1 MNVFR
6 TTSKLHL
13 YLAGLP
19 ANTSVGFVP
28 TMGALHSGHKS
39 LLYRSLKENDICV
52 CSIFVNPKQFE
63 KNEDLKNY
71 PKTIDKDIITLQ
83 NCDCQVLFLPSVEEV
98 YPDDLKFRV
107 FQFGGLDKVMEGTY
121 RPGHFDGVAKV
132 VSRLFDLIQPSRAY
146 FGEKDAQQLCIVQS
160 LKKQAFPNIEIV
172 MCRTLRESDGLAMSS
187 RNIRLSPEH
196 RIASVKIYERLL
208 SVKNH
213 AQNRSILEL
222 KQWMSQEYLND
233 LDLRLDYFEISNPE
247 SLARSVEWKSAK
259 EHLACVAVYAGEVRL
274 IDNIRIQ
281 IN

>member
-63 KNEDLKNY
+63 KNEHLKNY
-71 PKTIDKDIITLQ
+71 PKSIDKDIVTLQ

-107 FQFGGLDKVMEGTY
+107 FQFGGLDKVMEGTS

-146 FGEKDAQQLCIVQS
+146 FGEKDAQQLCVVQS

-222 KQWMSQEYLND
+222 KQWMNQEYLND

>member
-160 LKKQAFPNIEIV
+160 LKKQAFQNIEIV

>member
-222 KQWMSQEYLND
+222 KQWMNQEYLND

>member
-63 KNEDLKNY
+63 KNEHLKNY
-71 PKTIDKDIITLQ
+71 PKSIDKDIVTLQ

-107 FQFGGLDKVMEGTY
+107 FQFGGLDKVMEGTS

-146 FGEKDAQQLCIVQS
+146 FGEKDAQQLCVVQS

-222 KQWMSQEYLND
+222 KQWMKQEYLND

>member
-13 YLAGLP
+13 YLDGLP

-63 KNEDLKNY
+63 KNEHLKNY
-71 PKTIDKDIITLQ
+71 PKSIDKDIVTLQ

-146 FGEKDAQQLCIVQS
+146 FGEKDAQQLCVVQS

-222 KQWMSQEYLND
+222 KQWMNQEYLND

-247 SLARSVEWKSAK
+247 SLAPSVKWKSAK

>member
-160 LKKQAFPNIEIV
+160 LKK
-172 MCRTLRESDGLAMSS
+172 D
-187 RNIRLSPEH
+187 
-196 RIASVKIYERLL
+196 YLL
-208 SVKNH
+208 HDYYNC
-213 AQNRSILEL
+213 SI
-222 KQWMSQEYLND
+222 
-233 LDLRLDYFEISNPE
+233 
-247 SLARSVEWKSAK
+247 
-259 EHLACVAVYAGEVRL
+259 
-274 IDNIRIQ
+274 
-281 IN
+281 